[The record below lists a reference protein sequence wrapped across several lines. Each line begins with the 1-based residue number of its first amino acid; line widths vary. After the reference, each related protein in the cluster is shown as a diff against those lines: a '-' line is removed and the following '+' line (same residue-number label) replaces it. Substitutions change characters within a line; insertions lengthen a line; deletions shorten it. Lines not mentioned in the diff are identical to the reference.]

1 MILHAY
7 IHRRLVQAAEDARA
21 IRLASPSGHLTK
33 EYFDSIKQIDEVV
46 KDARLI
52 CPNLYQKEST

>member
-7 IHRRLVQAAEDARA
+7 IHRRLVKAAEDARA
-21 IRLASPSGHLTK
+21 IRLASPNGHLSK

-52 CPNLYQKEST
+52 CPNL